1 MFCAKTE
8 ELLGYSFI
16 LLITVIIIVEKNIRI
31 AFKKSLSALLTKCG
45 ALGGGGGEKGKVDQL
60 EKCQAG

>member
-45 ALGGGGGEKGKVDQL
+45 ALGGGGEKGKVDQL

>member
-45 ALGGGGGEKGKVDQL
+45 ALGRGGGGGEG
-60 EKCQAG
+60 